1 MRLYTKSFN
10 QKNDLEDYV
19 NSRHIQKEDIVS
31 VFQDNSGQFV
41 LYYYGE

>member
-10 QKNDLEDYV
+10 KKVELEEYV
-19 NSRHIQKEDIVS
+19 NNKGIQRENIVS

-41 LYYYGE
+41 LYYYDE

>member
-10 QKNDLEDYV
+10 QKSDLETYV
-19 NSRHIQKEDIVS
+19 NKLGIQKENIVS
-31 VFQDNSGQFV
+31 IFQDDNKQFV

>member
-10 QKNDLEDYV
+10 QKSDLEDYV
-19 NSRHIQKEDIVS
+19 NKLGIQRENIVS
-31 VFQDNSGQFV
+31 IFQDDSKQFV

>member
-10 QKNDLEDYV
+10 KKDDLRDYV
-19 NSRHIQKEDIVS
+19 NTNGIPKENIVS
-31 VFQDNSGQFV
+31 VFQDDSGQFV